1 MTNTYNRSLE
11 SISIDVPQ
19 SATPTTTPDDLI
31 RSYIDDCEIKGMS
44 TESIRRYI
52 SSIKIFIQYLDN
64 NGLNLLEADRNALRN
79 FIDYLRKVRKISY
92 NTLKNYFSALT
103 TFYEFLE
110 FEGYINKNQ
119 VPSIRSR
126 YVRRLKDNY
135 EGQMRKLI
143 SIEEMAKLI
152 NSTLDI
158 RDKAVITLLAKTGIR
173 RSELIKLD
181 ISDIDWVDQSIKLK
195 PTPKRTNRTAFFD
208 DETALILHR
217 WVKARES
224 RNIKNS
230 KALFINNLGTRLN
243 RNGVYLAVTK
253 PAEKIGLHNPTSAR
267 MEDHFSPHCC
277 RHWFTTHL
285 RRASMPRE
293 FIQELRGDVRRE
305 AIDIYDHIDLKE
317 LKESYLAHI
326 LQLGI

>member
-1 MTNTYNRSLE
+1 MTNTYNLSLE

-19 SATPTTTPDDLI
+19 SANPTTTPDDLI
-31 RSYIDDCEIKGMS
+31 RSYIDDCEIKGMAA
-44 TESIRRYI
+44 ESIRRYI

-64 NGLNLLEADRNALRN
+64 NGLNLLDADRNVLRN

-158 RDKAVITLLAKTGIR
+158 RDKAVITLL
-173 RSELIKLD
+173 
-181 ISDIDWVDQSIKLK
+181 DQLFM
-195 PTPKRTNRTAFFD
+195 NF
-208 DETALILHR
+208 ILS
-217 WVKARES
+217 S
-224 RNIKNS
+224 R
-230 KALFINNLGTRLN
+230 
-243 RNGVYLAVTK
+243 
-253 PAEKIGLHNPTSAR
+253 
-267 MEDHFSPHCC
+267 
-277 RHWFTTHL
+277 
-285 RRASMPRE
+285 
-293 FIQELRGDVRRE
+293 
-305 AIDIYDHIDLKE
+305 
-317 LKESYLAHI
+317 
-326 LQLGI
+326 